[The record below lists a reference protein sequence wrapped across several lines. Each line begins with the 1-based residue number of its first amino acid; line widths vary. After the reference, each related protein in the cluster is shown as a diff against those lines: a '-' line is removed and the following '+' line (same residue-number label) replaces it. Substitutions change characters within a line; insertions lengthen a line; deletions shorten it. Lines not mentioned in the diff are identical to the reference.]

1 MTYISEPQ
9 STWDRDPEGT
19 YRWVNAEIDRD
30 VSHGYIVGSEITR
43 FRNAAN
49 KCYLAAKKRRS

>member
-1 MTYISEPQ
+1 MKIAPQ

-19 YRWVNAEIDRD
+19 YRKMHALIDQD
-30 VSHGYIVGSEITR
+30 VKHGYLVGSEIAR

-49 KCYLAAKKRRS
+49 KCYLKAKNRNSR